1 MKCSTSR
8 LGPHVDTRGHGG
20 YIIWW
25 PACGLEVLHGGVLAP
40 VPDWIIEA
48 INPKPAPII
57 TRSASSPP
65 TSASIRGALGVLARA
80 RPGERNTALYWTACR
95 LSEAVGARTLTEG
108 EGLDLALSVGRQVGL
123 LDREIYRTVKSAFE
137 RGIA

>member
-1 MKCSTSR
+1 MKCTASK

-48 INPKPAPII
+48 LNPKPIIAP
-57 TRSASSPP
+57 SAHVRAMCRAPSS
-65 TSASIRGALGVLARA
+65 TSLRGALGVLARA
-80 RPGERNTALYWTACR
+80 KEGERNHALFWTACR
-95 LSEAVGARTLTEG
+95 MAEAVRSGTINEQQALDMLT
-108 EGLDLALSVGRQVGL
+108 ATGRQVGL
-123 LDREIYRTVKSAFE
+123 SDHEIRATARSGF
-137 RGIA
+137 RR